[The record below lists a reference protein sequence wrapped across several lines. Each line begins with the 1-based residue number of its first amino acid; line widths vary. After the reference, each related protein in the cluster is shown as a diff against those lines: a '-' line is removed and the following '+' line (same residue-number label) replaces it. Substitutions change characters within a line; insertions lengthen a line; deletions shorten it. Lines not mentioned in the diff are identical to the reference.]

1 MSWRPRWRRP
11 PGGVRGSA
19 TKVPT
24 HLSNTGQQAQR
35 SCVSAGR
42 CAHRGANRWAI
53 KKTFHTAKRE
63 TGLEHYQARHG
74 YQQLRYGRDRT
85 HSDSP
90 GGRLPQKVATTGVS
104 HGHAFPSRFSVTA
117 SKQQT
122 RNHGAYHPKGFH
134 PQKRCTTNHQ
144 SPITQPSVTTTC
156 TAPLKRSL
164 LKWPPLGDR
173 CDSWCAHTH
182 RHRIS
187 TVRHS
192 RAR

>member
-1 MSWRPRWRRP
+1 LARWNRSARRRDRCRGDLAGVDP

-35 SCVSAGR
+35 WCVSAGR

-74 YQQLRYGRDRT
+74 YQQLRCGRDRT

-90 GGRLPQKVATTGVS
+90 GGRLPRKVATISVS
-104 HGHAFPSRFSVTA
+104 HGDAFPSRFSVPA

-134 PQKRCTTNHQ
+134 PQKRCITDHQALSNDHLHGSIEAIITEVATTG
-144 SPITQPSVTTTC
+144 
-156 TAPLKRSL
+156 RL
-164 LKWPPLGDR
+164 LR
-173 CDSWCAHTH
+173 
-182 RHRIS
+182 
-187 TVRHS
+187 
-192 RAR
+192 

>member
-24 HLSNTGQQAQR
+24 HQSNTGQQAQR

-74 YQQLRYGRDRT
+74 YQQLRYGRDRCQPT
-85 HSDSP
+85 ATAPKDAFRKKSRRLVSVMVMPFPRIFGDSVEAANKEP
-90 GGRLPQKVATTGVS
+90 RCVPPQGVS
-104 HGHAFPSRFSVTA
+104 SPETVHHR
-117 SKQQT
+117 
-122 RNHGAYHPKGFH
+122 
-134 PQKRCTTNHQ
+134 
-144 SPITQPSVTTTC
+144 SPITDHPALSNDHLHCSIEAIITEVTTTG
-156 TAPLKRSL
+156 RL
-164 LKWPPLGDR
+164 LR
-173 CDSWCAHTH
+173 
-182 RHRIS
+182 
-187 TVRHS
+187 
-192 RAR
+192 